1 MSTYVCEQKN
11 MNKDKI
17 INKENSEII
26 NKLYSNNNISEKH
39 NSKTG
44 HSGMSKLKGDGESEK
59 YIKEMH
65 ELADKNEFKNNIVVL
80 GLGIVIVS
88 VIVFSILMNTSF
100 MKPKTDIAQSG
111 VVTKNT
117 IDSTS
122 TENNTS
128 KPVETLQDV
137 SDQVPNKIYKYL
149 DVEEHR
155 TSTLKNAV
163 DLNKG
168 SQKGVTVYLL
178 SEILRSNGFNIPTA
192 TSSVEE
198 LMNDLTSM
206 NWKKNTDFTQL
217 EKGDICFTTDMPEK
231 PGVPS
236 HAYVFMGWVE
246 DGKTDY
252 AYVCDGQVEEYGNI
266 LHKRNISISTA
277 QKDKFNF
284 FLRK

>member
-1 MSTYVCEQKN
+1 MSTYICEQKN

-44 HSGMSKLKGDGESEK
+44 HSGMSKLKDNGESEK

-128 KPVETLQDV
+128 KPIETSQDV
-137 SDQVPNKIYKYL
+137 SDQAPNKIYKYL
-149 DVEEHR
+149 GVEGNR
-155 TSTLKNAV
+155 ASTLKNAV

-178 SEILRSNGFNIPTA
+178 SEILRSNGFDIPTD
-192 TSSVEE
+192 TSSVEQ

-252 AYVCDGQVEEYGNI
+252 AYVCDGQVEEYGNT